1 MENVNNIEVGN
12 RLTELR
18 KNKGLTQEQVAKEIS
33 MNRTSLTRYENGER
47 VPKANELISLSKL
60 YNTTIDYILTGVS
73 AENKSINEQTGL
85 SDTTIERLKKFN
97 NIPKN
102 NSIDNKNFLPSL
114 NLIINSKYA
123 IFLLSEIYRY
133 ITNQYEDEQPEVIE
147 LLTGLRKAEYA
158 TQEEL
163 VKNWESWQISL
174 ITSTLNGMK
183 VEHNKTK

>member
-1 MENVNNIEVGN
+1 MGN
-12 RLTELR
+12 LKIGERIKKIRTDR
-18 KNKGLTQEQVAKEIS
+18 GITKYNFAKSIGIS
-33 MNRTSLTRYENGER
+33 DSSLANYENEFR
-47 VPKANELISLSKL
+47 VPSADIIYKICDV
-60 YNTTIDYILTGVS
+60 YGVS
-73 AENKSINEQTGL
+73 ADYLIRGIEDINKNTSELLGL

-114 NLIINSKYA
+114 NLIINSKHG

-133 ITNQYEDEQPEVIE
+133 ITNQYEGEQPEVIE

-183 VEHNKTK
+183 SEHNKTK